1 MLYDLMVSMENVTSV
16 GAIVGK
22 ELAESFVRDIFE
34 NGLSMLDTSFAEAFQ
49 MIEDEE
55 FLYVSVLNLPTGRV
69 EYTIQ
74 ELIYDNGV
82 QALIEDDIIFIED
95 NLMDVYDESL
105 TYGQIVVLEDNE
117 EIEEEEEMTE
127 KTVTFYDMVDD
138 MVDYLMEVI
147 SKEKCPRCLR
157 AEIEEVL
164 INAYEY
170 GIE

>member
-1 MLYDLMVSMENVTSV
+1 M
-16 GAIVGK
+16 
-22 ELAESFVRDIFE
+22 
-34 NGLSMLDTSFAEAFQ
+34 
-49 MIEDEE
+49 
-55 FLYVSVLNLPTGRV
+55 YVSVLNCPDGYT

-74 ELIYDNGV
+74 ELFYDNGV

-95 NLMDVYDESL
+95 NLLDVYDEKS
-105 TYGQIVVLEDNE
+105 TYGEIVVIHNE
-117 EIEEEEEMTE
+117 EPVEEISE
-127 KTVTFYDMVDD
+127 KVVAFYDIVDV

-164 INAYEY
+164 IDAYEY